1 MVRDVRVLIAG
12 RISRVEGGGLI
23 KKRGRQILEAS
34 EAGYD
39 VGV

>member
-1 MVRDVRVLIAG
+1 MVRDTRVLIAG
-12 RISRVEGGGLI
+12 IFSGWKGGVD
-23 KKRGRQILEAS
+23 KKRGRHILEAS